1 MFLSHQTYEG
11 ILITANSVIECV
23 KFLLQDG
30 MKFVLT
36 ERFNQ
41 DVAEESFGQHRSVG
55 RRRDNPSLF
64 QFGYD
69 SNGLRT
75 TRAALPV
82 RGNTK
87 GAYNQ
92 KRKNVWVDVDNE
104 KLPKR
109 AKQNSENIKYKNEA
123 MLLYCCFYHFR

>member
-1 MFLSHQTYEG
+1 MCEIFTPRWNAICVNRTIQPRCRRGKFWATPGGVLEG
-11 ILITANSVIECV
+11 AEIT
-23 KFLLQDG
+23 
-30 MKFVLT
+30 
-36 ERFNQ
+36 
-41 DVAEESFGQHRSVG
+41 
-55 RRRDNPSLF
+55 PSLF

-69 SNGLRT
+69 SNGHRT

-92 KRKNVWVDVDNE
+92 KRKNVWVDVNNE

-109 AKQNSENIKYKNEA
+109 AGTK
-123 MLLYCCFYHFR
+123 